1 MTRSAGLFVL
11 IFAIMSGF
19 IASAAVIKYVRQQE
33 NQQTVLANTTQPV
46 VIAKDTIPVGTA
58 IQPNQVEVVQR
69 APETL
74 PANAIRM
81 QSEAAGRVT
90 LSTIYPGEVIVKERL
105 ADASG
110 PGGLPLLI
118 PKNMRAITLKVDDTI
133 SVAGFVRPGHH
144 VDVVSTIDVDRSM
157 GRTVSKT
164 ILQNVKVI
172 ATGQEI
178 ENNVEQQKSK
188 LVPTVTVLVTLEQAE
203 RLSLAIN
210 AGSIRLVLRN
220 HDDNAEIL
228 TEGVTLNSL
237 IPQAEKELKLP
248 APEPVMADAGMP
260 VEEPVNRIRTI
271 EVYRGADKS
280 EVTFAN

>member
-1 MTRSAGLFVL
+1 MTKSAGLLVL

-19 IASAAVIKYVRQQE
+19 IASATVIKYVRQQE
-33 NQQTVLANTTQPV
+33 NQQTVLASTTQPV
-46 VIAKDTIPVGTA
+46 VIAKETIPVGTA

-74 PANAIRM
+74 PANAIKA

-90 LSTIYPGEVIVKERL
+90 RSTIYPGEVIVGDRL

-144 VDVVSTIDVDRSM
+144 VDVLTTFDVDKDM
-157 GRTVSKT
+157 GKAISKT

-172 ATGQEI
+172 ATGQEV
-178 ENNVEQQKSK
+178 ENSDEPKKSK

-203 RLSLAIN
+203 RLALAIN
-210 AGSIRLVLRN
+210 AGTIRLVLRN
-220 HDDNAEIL
+220 HDDNTETP

-237 IPQAEKELKLP
+237 IPETQKDFPLP
-248 APEPVMADAGMP
+248 APEPVMENEATPA
-260 VEEPVNRIRTI
+260 ESVNRLRTI
-271 EVYRGADKS
+271 EVYRGSDKS

>member
-1 MTRSAGLFVL
+1 MTKSAGLLVL
-11 IFAIMSGF
+11 IFAILSGF
-19 IASAAVIKYVRQQE
+19 IASATVIKYVRQQE
-33 NQQTVLANTTQPV
+33 NQQTALATTTQSV

-58 IQPNQVEVVQR
+58 IQPNQVEVVLR

-74 PANAIRM
+74 PANAIKA

-90 LSTIYPGEVIVKERL
+90 RSTIYPGEVVVGDRL
-105 ADASG
+105 VDANG

-144 VDVVSTIDVDRSM
+144 VDVLTTIDVDRGM
-157 GRTVSKT
+157 GRTISKT

-172 ATGQEI
+172 ATGQEV
-178 ENNVEQQKSK
+178 ENSDEQKKSK

-203 RLSLAIN
+203 RLSLASS
-210 AGSIRLVLRN
+210 AGTIRLVLRN
-220 HDDNAEIL
+220 HDDNSETS

-237 IPQAEKELKLP
+237 IPQAQQDVQLP
-248 APEPVMADAGMP
+248 APEPVMTETGPA
-260 VEEPVNRIRTI
+260 VEAPINRLRTI
-271 EVYRGADKS
+271 EVYRGAEKS
-280 EVTFAN
+280 EVTFAK